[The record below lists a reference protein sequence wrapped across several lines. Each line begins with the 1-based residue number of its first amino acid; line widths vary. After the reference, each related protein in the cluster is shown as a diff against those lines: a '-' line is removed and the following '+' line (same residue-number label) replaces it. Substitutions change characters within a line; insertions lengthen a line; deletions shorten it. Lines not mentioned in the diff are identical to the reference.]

1 MKGSLMLEV
10 SGTIPEGT
18 DYIYVVKTVRKTF
31 LSLQHF
37 PIGPVV
43 FGSYSLCCCY
53 VWTKVLFFCLNKR
66 CLSLQ
71 SFDQSKI
78 LCFVWSDFSFWKKRK
93 ENFREF
99 NPLWSIKRLIF
110 YSKKPKKFLRI
121 RFYILSLNNDP
132 KMEKNTNLYNKC
144 KVH

>member
-18 DYIYVVKTVRKTF
+18 DYICSKNSEKNFFITTTF
-31 LSLQHF
+31 SHRTSCFWFLFSLLL
-37 PIGPVV
+37 
-43 FGSYSLCCCY
+43 LCLNESF
-53 VWTKVLFFCLNKR
+53 VFCLNKR

-78 LCFVWSDFSFWKKRK
+78 LGFVWSDFSFWKKRK

-132 KMEKNTNLYNKC
+132 KMEKNTNLYKKC